1 MIWRLP
7 LLFARTSAVAAI
19 ALIGLGVSMPLAA
32 APEKKATA
40 PAKKASPK
48 AGSVKPL
55 VARPTPPLATGD
67 ITRAQMMAQIK
78 KTFQLADTN
87 HDGFISRAEFA
98 KRMTVILNRDAPPTK
113 ADAQRMLDAA
123 NRAFNNVDAN
133 HDGKLSLSEAS
144 VRPLKAFDM
153 MDTNHDG
160 VLTVAEKAAAH
171 QDAPD
176 LPGSGPTIGQQQ
188 PPGR

>member
-1 MIWRLP
+1 MP
-7 LLFARTSAVAAI
+7 FARTSAATAI
-19 ALIGLGVSMPLAA
+19 MLIGLGFSLPLAA
-32 APEKKATA
+32 VPEKKAA
-40 PAKKASPK
+40 PAKKSAPSKAAPAKPASM
-48 AGSVKPL
+48 KPL
-55 VARPTPPLATGD
+55 VAKPTPPLATGD

-78 KTFQLADTN
+78 KTFQLGDTN

-98 KRMTVILNRDAPPTK
+98 QRMTVILNRDAPPTK
-113 ADAQRMLDAA
+113 EDAQRMLDAA

-153 MDTNHDG
+153 MDINHDG
-160 VLTVAEKAAAH
+160 ILTVAEKAAAH
-171 QDAPD
+171 QEAPD
-176 LPGSGPTIGQQQ
+176 LPANGPTIGQQQ

>member
-7 LLFARTSAVAAI
+7 LLFARTSAATAI
-19 ALIGLGVSMPLAA
+19 ALMGLGVSMPLAA
-32 APEKKATA
+32 APEKAT
-40 PAKKASPK
+40 PAKKSTPAKASPT
-48 AGSVKPL
+48 KPL

-78 KTFQLADTN
+78 KTFELADTN

-98 KRMTVILNRDAPPTK
+98 KRMTIILNRDAPPTK
-113 ADAQRMLDAA
+113 EDAQRMLDAA

-133 HDGKLSLSEAS
+133 HDGRLSLSEAS
-144 VRPLKAFDM
+144 IRPLKAFDL

-160 VLTVAEKAAAH
+160 ILTVAEKAAAH

-176 LPGSGPTIGQQQ
+176 LPTGPTIGEKQG
-188 PPGR
+188 PGR

>member
-7 LLFARTSAVAAI
+7 LLFPRTSAAIAI
-19 ALIGLGVSMPLAA
+19 ALIGLGLSYPLAA
-32 APEKKATA
+32 APEKAT
-40 PAKKASPK
+40 PAKKSAPSKSAS
-48 AGSVKPL
+48 KPL
-55 VARPTPPLATGD
+55 VAKPTPPLATGD

-78 KTFQLADTN
+78 KTFELADTN

-123 NRAFNNVDAN
+123 NRAFDNVDTN

-160 VLTVAEKAAAH
+160 ILTVAEKAAAH

-176 LPGSGPTIGQQQ
+176 LPAGPTIGEQQG
-188 PPGR
+188 PGR

>member
-1 MIWRLP
+1 
-7 LLFARTSAVAAI
+7 
-19 ALIGLGVSMPLAA
+19 MPLVA
-32 APEKKATA
+32 APEKKA
-40 PAKKASPK
+40 PAKKNAAPVST
-48 AGSVKPL
+48 KPL

-67 ITRAQMMAQIK
+67 ITRTQMMAQIK
-78 KTFQLADTN
+78 KTFELADTN

-113 ADAQRMLDAA
+113 EDAQRMLDAA

-160 VLTVAEKAAAH
+160 ILTAAEKAAAH

-176 LPGSGPTIGQQQ
+176 LPANGPTLGQQQ

>member
-1 MIWRLP
+1 M
-7 LLFARTSAVAAI
+7 LFARASTAATI
-19 ALIGLGVSMPLAA
+19 ALIGFGFSVPLAA
-32 APEKKATA
+32 APERKAA
-40 PAKKASPK
+40 PAKKSVSAK
-48 AGSVKPL
+48 AAPSKPL
-55 VARPTPPLATGD
+55 LARPTPPLATGD

-78 KTFQLADTN
+78 KTFQLADAN

-98 KRMTVILNRDAPPTK
+98 QRMTVILNRDAPPTK
-113 ADAQRMLDAA
+113 EDAQRMLDAA
-123 NRAFNNVDAN
+123 NRAFNDVDTN

-144 VRPLKAFDM
+144 VRPLRAFDM
-153 MDTNHDG
+153 MDANHDG

-176 LPGSGPTIGQQQ
+176 LPASGPTIGRQQ

>member
-1 MIWRLP
+1 MS
-7 LLFARTSAVAAI
+7 FARTSALVTI
-19 ALIGLGVSMPLAA
+19 ALIGLGCSAALSA
-32 APEKKATA
+32 APEKKAA
-40 PAKKASPK
+40 PAKKSAAAKASP
-48 AGSVKPL
+48 VKPL
-55 VARPTPPLATGD
+55 VAKPTPPLATGD

-87 HDGFISRAEFA
+87 HDGFISRKEFA
-98 KRMTVILNRDAPPTK
+98 QRMTIILNRDAPPTK

-144 VRPLKAFDM
+144 ARPLKAFDM

-160 VLTVAEKAAAH
+160 ILTVAEKAAAH
-171 QDAPD
+171 QNAPE
-176 LPGSGPTIGQQQ
+176 LPASGPTQGPQ
-188 PPGR
+188 

>member
-1 MIWRLP
+1 MMIWRLP
-7 LLFARTSAVAAI
+7 LLFARASAVATI
-19 ALIGLGVSMPLAA
+19 VLISLGISMPLVA
-32 APEKKATA
+32 APEKKA
-40 PAKKASPK
+40 PAKKNAAPVST
-48 AGSVKPL
+48 KPL

-67 ITRAQMMAQIK
+67 ITRTQMMAQIK
-78 KTFQLADTN
+78 KTFELADTN

-113 ADAQRMLDAA
+113 EDAQRMLDAA

-160 VLTVAEKAAAH
+160 ILTAAEKAAAH

-176 LPGSGPTIGQQQ
+176 LPANGPTLGQQQ

>member
-1 MIWRLP
+1 M
-7 LLFARTSAVAAI
+7 LFARTSAVTAI
-19 ALIGLGVSMPLAA
+19 ALIGLGFALPLSAA
-32 APEKKATA
+32 APERKAV
-40 PAKKASPK
+40 PAKKSASSK
-48 AGSVKPL
+48 APPAKGAPVKPL
-55 VARPTPPLATGD
+55 VARPTPPLATGS

-78 KTFQLADTN
+78 KTFELADAN

-113 ADAQRMLDAA
+113 EDAQRMLDAA
-123 NRAFNNVDAN
+123 NRAFDNVDTN

-160 VLTVAEKAAAH
+160 ILTVAEKAAAH

-176 LPGSGPTIGQQQ
+176 LPTNGPTIGEKQG
-188 PPGR
+188 PGR

>member
-7 LLFARTSAVAAI
+7 LLIARTSAVTAI
-19 ALIGLGVSMPLAA
+19 ALIGLGMSLPLAA
-32 APEKKATA
+32 VPEKKAA
-40 PAKKASPK
+40 PAKKSLPSKPAS
-48 AGSVKPL
+48 AKPL
-55 VARPTPPLATGD
+55 VAKPTPPLATGD
-67 ITRAQMMAQIK
+67 ITRVQMMAQIK
-78 KTFQLADTN
+78 KTFELADTN

-123 NRAFNNVDAN
+123 NRAFDNVDTN

-160 VLTVAEKAAAH
+160 ILTVAEKAAAH

-176 LPGSGPTIGQQQ
+176 LPAGPTIGEQQG
-188 PPGR
+188 PGR

>member
-1 MIWRLP
+1 M
-7 LLFARTSAVAAI
+7 LFARTSAAAAI
-19 ALIGLGVSMPLAA
+19 ALIGFGVSMPLAA
-32 APEKKATA
+32 APEKKAA
-40 PAKKASPK
+40 PAKKATPAK
-48 AGSVKPL
+48 AASAKPL

-67 ITRAQMMAQIK
+67 ITRAQMLGQIK

-98 KRMTVILNRDAPPTK
+98 QRMTVILNRSAPPTK

-123 NRAFNNVDAN
+123 NRAFDNVDAN
-133 HDGKLSLSEAS
+133 HDGRLSLSEAS
-144 VRPLKAFDM
+144 ARPLRAFDM

-160 VLTVAEKAAAH
+160 ILTVAEKAAAH
-171 QDAPD
+171 QEAPD
-176 LPGSGPTIGQQQ
+176 LPASGPTLGQQQ